1 MAVVVIRWWP
11 LSVQLYPDLA
21 GPPQVPLRVLSIA
34 HRSALLQGGFPH
46 GLDHAQIAHAL
57 VILQGEGDGQRDQ
70 RCSGPQE
77 RHEPGIYVVNCNS
90 SFSLQRKIH

>member
-21 GPPQVPLRVLSIA
+21 GPPQAPLRVLSIA
-34 HRSALLQGGFPH
+34 YRSALLHGGFPH

-57 VILQGEGDGQRDQ
+57 VILQGEGCMWQPLRAEQHGEGRIA
-70 RCSGPQE
+70 R
-77 RHEPGIYVVNCNS
+77 GIWV
-90 SFSLQRKIH
+90 QKM